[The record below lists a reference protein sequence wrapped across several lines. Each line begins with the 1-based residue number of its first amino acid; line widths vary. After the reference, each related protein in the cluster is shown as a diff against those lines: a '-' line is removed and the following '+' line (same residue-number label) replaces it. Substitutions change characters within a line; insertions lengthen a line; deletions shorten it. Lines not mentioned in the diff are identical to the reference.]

1 MFELISDI
9 SLYSEL
15 IPVIFYIL
23 FHKRINDNVLRV
35 IFLLLIGG
43 IIFEIIGLYS
53 SNKYNNNIFIWN
65 FFTLIETLL
74 LTFFFHKIFE
84 NQLVKK
90 ITLFLSG
97 IFLAFWGFQ
106 QTKNGFQVFDETSL
120 AIEQVFIIAFSIY
133 YLFEQLKTPE
143 STFVYTSPRF
153 WVVIAYFIYMSATF
167 FLFLFLKTFSND
179 EKSKYLILNSFF
191 IIIKIILLSV
201 AMFMRSKQPKTKKF
215 HLS

>member
-1 MFELISDI
+1 MFEFISDI

-15 IPVIFYIL
+15 IPVILYL
-23 FHKRINDNVLRV
+23 LLYKRINDKVLRV
-35 IFLLLIGG
+35 IFLLLVGG

-53 SNKYNNNIFIWN
+53 TNKYNNNIFIWN
-65 FFTLIETLL
+65 FFTLVEALILTL
-74 LTFFFHKIFE
+74 FFHKIFE

-90 ITLFLSG
+90 IIILLIVNFS
-97 IFLAFWGFQ
+97 AFWFFQ
-106 QTKNGFQVFDETSL
+106 QAKNGFQVYDETSL
-120 AIEQVFIIAFSIY
+120 AIEQVLIISFSIY
-133 YLFEQLKTPE
+133 YLFEQLKNPE

-153 WVVIAYFIYMSATF
+153 WIVIAYFIYMSATF
-167 FLFLFLKTFSND
+167 FLFLFLKSFSNE

-201 AMFMRSKQPKTKKF
+201 AMFMRNKQPKAKKF

>member
-1 MFELISDI
+1 MFGGVLLELIGI
-9 SLYSEL
+9 YSS
-15 IPVIFYIL
+15 FKYG
-23 FHKRINDNVLRV
+23 NNS
-35 IFLLLIGG
+35 FLL
-43 IIFEIIGLYS
+43 
-53 SNKYNNNIFIWN
+53 N
-65 FFTLIETLL
+65 FFTLFETLL
-74 LTFFFHKIFE
+74 LTLFFHKIFE

-120 AIEQVFIIAFSIY
+120 AIEQVLIIALSIY
-133 YLFEQLKTPE
+133 YLFEQLKNPE

-153 WVVIAYFIYMSATF
+153 WIVIAYFIYMSATF
-167 FLFLFLKTFSND
+167 FLFLFLKSFSNE

-201 AMFMRSKQPKTKKF
+201 AMFMRNKQPKAKKF